1 MAQNEVIEASC
12 IRLTSD
18 LGAKYAILPGDPA
31 RVEVIARYLD
41 NPKFIK
47 TQREYTSWEGY
58 LDGEKILVI
67 STGMGGPSTAMCV
80 EDLYQIGVHTIIR
93 IGTCGGMQLNVES
106 GDLIL
111 PTGAIRQ
118 DGTTLEYVNI
128 EYPAVSDFDVTLALR
143 NAAQKQG
150 FRYHTGVVQSKSSF
164 YGQHDPMR
172 MPCGIELK
180 NKYDSWIKA
189 GALGSEMEC
198 STAFTVAGILRMRAG
213 AVLLAIWNQERAAAG
228 LSNPTVR
235 DMDKPIKTTIEALRE
250 LIKAD
255 RAAGK

>member
-1 MAQNEVIEASC
+1 M
-12 IRLTSD
+12 
-18 LGAKYAILPGDPA
+18 
-31 RVEVIARYLD
+31 
-41 NPKFIK
+41 
-47 TQREYTSWEGY
+47 
-58 LDGEKILVI
+58 
-67 STGMGGPSTAMCV
+67 
-80 EDLYQIGVHTIIR
+80 
-93 IGTCGGMQLNVES
+93 
-106 GDLIL
+106 IL

-143 NAAQKQG
+143 NVAQKQG

-189 GALGSEMEC
+189 GALGSEMKC

-235 DMDKPIKTTIEALRE
+235 DMDKPVKTTIEALRE

-255 RAAGK
+255 KAAGK